1 MRLYEF
7 TDPTKYLLP
16 ESDAI
21 DLLKIIGNLKTSD
34 TADDAVRRLRKR
46 PEAQKPSNTL

>member
-16 ESDAI
+16 EIGAAE
-21 DLLKIIGNLKTSD
+21 LLMLPETVLVED

-46 PEAQKPSNTL
+46 PEAQKPSNRL